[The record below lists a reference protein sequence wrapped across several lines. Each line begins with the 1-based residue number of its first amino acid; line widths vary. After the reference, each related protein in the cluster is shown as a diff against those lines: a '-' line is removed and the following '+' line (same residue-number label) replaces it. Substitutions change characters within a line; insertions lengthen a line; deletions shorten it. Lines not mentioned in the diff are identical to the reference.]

1 MKFMVEGLESD
12 VYWYGV
18 VMNSFKELEP
28 AYVEHYKIGYG
39 EEDMEHRSFVSAQ
52 LNEIAKGL
60 EASGQ
65 DFIWF
70 VREVNVG
77 KEEELLPKA
86 FEEWVKGKG
95 LIIRG
100 WAPQV

>member
-1 MKFMVEGLESD
+1 MQKDCLAWLES
-12 VYWYGV
+12 
-18 VMNSFKELEP
+18 SEP
-28 AYVEHYKIGYG
+28 KSVLYICFGTSCWFSA
-39 EEDMEHRSFVSAQ
+39 AQ

>member
-1 MKFMVEGLESD
+1 MKKFMDEV
-12 VYWYGV
+12 YGV

-28 AYVEHYKIGYG
+28 AYVGHYKKA
-39 EEDMEHRSFVSAQ
+39 AQ
-52 LNEIAKGL
+52 LNEIAKGF

-77 KEEELLPKA
+77 KEEEWLPEG
-86 FEEWVKGKG
+86 FVEWVKGKG

-100 WAPQV
+100 